1 LVIDIIEYSRANHL
15 FNLICLQIV
24 YLEQFSMQ
32 NKKQRLII
40 TLMAIIVAAFIILTI
55 GVIID
60 PLSKIDT
67 DFSAEVQ
74 EHANPMLD
82 HVMHDLSW
90 AGYMPNSIYV
100 VAGVALIFL
109 LFHYKREALFTVLS
123 SLSALASTL
132 VKFVVNRQ
140 RPGAPFVHVLEKTA
154 QKSFPS
160 GHVIFYTAFFGFI
173 ILVMY
178 NRRAIPKPVRLL
190 VSGLCL
196 LLILLIP
203 LSRVYLGAHWFSDVT
218 GGTLLGIICLYVLGY
233 FYLRSNPA

>member
-1 LVIDIIEYSRANHL
+1 
-15 FNLICLQIV
+15 
-24 YLEQFSMQ
+24 MQ
-32 NKKQRLII
+32 NKRQRLIN
-40 TLMAIIVAAFIILTI
+40 TLMAIIVIAFIIITI

-67 DFSAEVQ
+67 EFSAEVQ
-74 EHANPMLD
+74 EHANPALD

-90 AGYMPNSIYV
+90 AGYMPNSAYV

-109 LFHYKREALFTVLS
+109 LLRYKREALFTVLS
-123 SLSALASTL
+123 ALSGLVSTL
-132 VKFVVNRQ
+132 VKFVVNRP

-178 NRRAIPKPVRLL
+178 NRQTIPKWVRFS

-203 LSRVYLGAHWFSDVT
+203 LSRIYLGAHWFSDVT
-218 GGTLLGIICLYVLGY
+218 GGTLLGLICLYALGY
-233 FYLRSNPA
+233 FYLRSRPA